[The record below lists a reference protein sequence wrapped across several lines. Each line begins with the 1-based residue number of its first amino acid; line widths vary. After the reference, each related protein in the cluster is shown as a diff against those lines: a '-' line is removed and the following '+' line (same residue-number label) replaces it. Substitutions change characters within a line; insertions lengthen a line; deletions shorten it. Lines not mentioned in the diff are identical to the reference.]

1 MGAFSSG
8 WPVGL
13 GAGLR
18 AAPGKLLLCLWEC
31 GSSCSE
37 GVSAFVL
44 LRGVYLCG
52 SCLLSWV
59 RLYLRCYQQMQEQ
72 PAPEPGCIGTSRP
85 PGRGRQHFH
94 ISPTLMDTQQAG
106 DGVRCAVPC
115 GCCYAF
121 TTLPEPLPC
130 TLAVWD
136 AGSREGG
143 GSRAGRA
150 LPALTSRWVLHHK
163 HRGQIPSGSTDSPF
177 SAGLSCPSAPSPPQQ
192 LRPDPASCLHKP
204 KPLAFPVQTFPIN
217 KWRHHATSLQV
228 TQRRVQGRDGHDHP
242 APDPLAGRQ
251 PCLCLNSRVSKRL
264 PDAS

>member
-1 MGAFSSG
+1 MGAFSGG

-37 GVSAFVL
+37 EVSAFVL

-115 GCCYAF
+115 GCCSSF

-130 TLAVWD
+130 SV
-136 AGSREGG
+136 GCR
-143 GSRAGRA
+143 
-150 LPALTSRWVLHHK
+150 
-163 HRGQIPSGSTDSPF
+163 Q
-177 SAGLSCPSAPSPPQQ
+177 
-192 LRPDPASCLHKP
+192 
-204 KPLAFPVQTFPIN
+204 
-217 KWRHHATSLQV
+217 
-228 TQRRVQGRDGHDHP
+228 QGRRTQQSWQGPPCSHL
-242 APDPLAGRQ
+242 PLGSSPQ
-251 PCLCLNSRVSKRL
+251 TQGTNPQWQH
-264 PDAS
+264 